1 MEIERAYEVLEQ
13 NYTKNELENL
23 YRTKKFDN
31 SETDT
36 IRKHKYNGE
45 LLRGKASNVQDDDK
59 KQELLDAANCFE
71 ELARTEERNR

>member
-13 NYTKNELENL
+13 NYTKNELGNL

-45 LLRGKASNVQDDDK
+45 LLRGKASNVQ
-59 KQELLDAANCFE
+59 ELLDAANCFE

>member
-36 IRKHKYNGE
+36 IRKHKY
-45 LLRGKASNVQDDDK
+45 KA
-59 KQELLDAANCFE
+59 L
-71 ELARTEERNR
+71 